1 MFCIWSASF
10 WIGISCHIKYV
21 KMELFVAVITC
32 SLFTEVPSTP
42 PEWYEIGSEDTVWSL
57 QLQIE
62 ARQGDCA
69 YYMQMLKLATPRN
82 VDMDVDMPVMDYLD
96 DTESV
101 LEVRFVALSLFIF
114 SYPRLLYRH
123 AGVA

>member
-1 MFCIWSASF
+1 MFI
-10 WIGISCHIKYV
+10 
-21 KMELFVAVITC
+21 AVITC
-32 SLFTEVPSTP
+32 SLFSEVSSTP
-42 PEWYEIGSEDTVWSL
+42 PELYEIGSEDTVWSL
-57 QLQIE
+57 QLQVE

-69 YYMQMLKLATPRN
+69 YYMQMVKLATPRN
-82 VDMDVDMPVMDYLD
+82 VDMDVDMLVMDYLD

-114 SYPRLLYRH
+114 SYRRLLYRH

>member
-1 MFCIWSASF
+1 M
-10 WIGISCHIKYV
+10 V
-21 KMELFVAVITC
+21 LFVAVITC
-32 SLFTEVPSTP
+32 SLFTEVSSTS
-42 PEWYEIGSEDTVWSL
+42 PEWYEIGLEDTVWSL
-57 QLQIE
+57 QLQVE

-69 YYMQMLKLATPRN
+69 YYMQMVKLGTPRN
-82 VDMDVDMPVMDYLD
+82 LDMDAYMLVTSYLD

-101 LEVRFVALSLFIF
+101 QEVRFVALSLFIF